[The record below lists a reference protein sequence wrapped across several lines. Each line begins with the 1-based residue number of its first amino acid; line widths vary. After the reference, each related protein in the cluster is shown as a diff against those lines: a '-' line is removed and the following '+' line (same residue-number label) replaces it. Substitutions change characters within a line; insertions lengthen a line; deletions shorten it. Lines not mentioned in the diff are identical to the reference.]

1 MWSFRAV
8 HFGRKNAIWNS
19 FLFTWA
25 GFRASLWHPKRRT
38 CFLRAIFLFKLHLLI
53 SLCNVHHEPSNQSEV
68 CCLGFLFLF
77 SSTNCC
83 YNVVIRCFRKKVHG
97 WQGGF
102 VVQIERIKKIPK
114 SRFVSRSPV
123 SWSWN
128 EQFACTILAW
138 TIRDRYFLF

>member
-83 YNVVIRCFRKKVHG
+83 ISSTFNALPIITLSFVVSVKKSTADKGGSSFKLKEFKKFKKVTLCLVLQSCEVETNNSH
-97 WQGGF
+97 
-102 VVQIERIKKIPK
+102 IP
-114 SRFVSRSPV
+114 F
-123 SWSWN
+123 
-128 EQFACTILAW
+128 
-138 TIRDRYFLF
+138 